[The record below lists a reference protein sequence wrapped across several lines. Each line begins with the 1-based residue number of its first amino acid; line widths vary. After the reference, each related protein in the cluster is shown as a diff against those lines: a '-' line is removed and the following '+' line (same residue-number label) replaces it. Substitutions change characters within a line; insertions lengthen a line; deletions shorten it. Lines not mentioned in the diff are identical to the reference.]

1 MKNNHSLNGR
11 ATVWRCAV
19 GVRGKCYSVLARRV
33 PWKTAAHPVQL
44 ESFGL
49 DKREVTVGDYAK
61 YVTARNVSA
70 PQTTRPDD
78 AMPVTVCASRKQPI
92 TARGA
97 ILPEDVCRPKR
108 SGRRPRAKRRPP
120 ECARDDYGVFVSMS
134 ILPTITR
141 LSVCGVEMV
150 SGR

>member
-70 PQTTRPDD
+70 PRTTRPDD
-78 AMPVTVCASRKQPI
+78 AMPVTGVRLAEAANYCAWRHP
-92 TARGA
+92 AGGR
-97 ILPEDVCRPKR
+97 LPTEA